1 MNKSKYFE
9 NEINLIQ
16 SEDYRMFV
24 RHYRDSYCPSY
35 FWEIGASSSGKFHPQ
50 FSQGEGG
57 LVRHTK
63 AVVMFAEELLR
74 MSSYMYMS
82 EEHKDYVIMAC
93 ILHDTCKYGTKD
105 FNKEYYKDHARNA
118 VSLVNEAWVRY
129 FETAPSEFFLSAIRC
144 HMGQWSE
151 REDRPFTNID
161 RCVHMADYM
170 ASRSFIDIPQ
180 VREEWEMVRLEKT
193 APENSEPQNYIIEFN
208 KTIVNGQG
216 CEAVYDY
223 EVKHETIK
231 AKNRQEA
238 FKKAENIQIKN
249 YSDYNIGSIIL
260 Q

>member
-1 MNKSKYFE
+1 M
-9 NEINLIQ
+9 
-16 SEDYRMFV
+16 
-24 RHYRDSYCPSY
+24 
-35 FWEIGASSSGKFHPQ
+35 
-50 FSQGEGG
+50 
-57 LVRHTK
+57 RHTK

-151 REDRPFTNID
+151 KEDRPFTNID

-170 ASRSFIDIPQ
+170 ASRNFIDIPQ
-180 VREEWEMVRLEKT
+180 IVEEYDKVEMIEELEPYKNVVPKLT
-193 APENSEPQNYIIEFN
+193 EIE
-208 KTIVNGQG
+208 
-216 CEAVYDY
+216 
-223 EVKHETIK
+223 
-231 AKNRQEA
+231 
-238 FKKAENIQIKN
+238 
-249 YSDYNIGSIIL
+249 YSN
-260 Q
+260 